1 MGGNATAAEV
11 DEVLA
16 RLEEAGADPRVTPGR
31 HGTVIGA
38 IAPSD
43 SLALLD
49 LESYPGV
56 ERILPIG
63 RPHKLV
69 ARETSPDP
77 TLIQVRG
84 RRIGRGYFG
93 LIAGPCTVESREQTL
108 ETARAVCAAGAT
120 MLRGGAFKPRTSPY
134 TFQGLGVDG
143 LRILEEAREETGL
156 PLITELM
163 DPRHLEDVFAVADV
177 IQIGARNMQN
187 FTLLSEVG
195 KCDKPVMLKRSPS
208 ASVAELLMA
217 AEYVAKE
224 GNPRVM
230 LCERGIRTFER
241 STRFTLD
248 IAAIP
253 VLKEETHLPVI
264 VDPSHAAGRRTLVPA
279 LAAAAIAAGADG
291 IMVET
296 HPAPGEALCDA
307 EQQIPTDEF
316 AAFAERT
323 RTLVAVMGKMLG

>member
-1 MGGNATAAEV
+1 MKAVVSELQLLVVMGGNATAAEV

-120 MLRGGAFKPRTSPY
+120 MSAAVRSSRGRRPTRSRGTRRRRPADPRGGARGDRAPADHRAHRPAPSGGRIRGGRGPDRGPEHAEFHAS
-134 TFQGLGVDG
+134 
-143 LRILEEAREETGL
+143 LRGRK
-156 PLITELM
+156 M
-163 DPRHLEDVFAVADV
+163 
-177 IQIGARNMQN
+177 
-187 FTLLSEVG
+187 
-195 KCDKPVMLKRSPS
+195 DKPVMLKRSPS

-230 LCERGIRTFER
+230 LCERDIRTFER

-264 VDPSHAAGRRTLVPA
+264 VDPSHAAAGGRSSRRSPPPRSPQEQTESS
-279 LAAAAIAAGADG
+279 GDS
-291 IMVET
+291 
-296 HPAPGEALCDA
+296 PAPARPSA
-307 EQQIPTDEF
+307 TRSNRFRPTSSPPC
-316 AAFAERT
+316 
-323 RTLVAVMGKMLG
+323 